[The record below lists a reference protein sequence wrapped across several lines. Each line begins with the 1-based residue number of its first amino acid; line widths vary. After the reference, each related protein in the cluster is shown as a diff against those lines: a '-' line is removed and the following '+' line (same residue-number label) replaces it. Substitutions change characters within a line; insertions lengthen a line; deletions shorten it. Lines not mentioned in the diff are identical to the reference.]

1 MTKKIII
8 DTDIGVDDAF
18 ALRYATKLFN
28 VLGFT
33 TVNGNCLV
41 DQATKNAKLFC
52 SKYGLDIPVYRG
64 VDRPLSI
71 EKTYPTGDVHGK
83 DGLGE
88 CYDNPFDDQAPD
100 AVRFIIDSVMAN
112 KNDITL
118 VAIGPLTNIAAALS
132 LRPEIA
138 KYAKLVIMG
147 GAYGFDK
154 FTGNVTHFAEFN
166 IYKDPHAADQV
177 FQSGMDITV
186 IPLDVTYKV
195 IITRDDVNSTKDQF
209 LIDIS
214 DFYIKFTLKEEGFEG
229 MAVHDALTI
238 AYMHDPSF
246 FTTVKKPCRVLTS
259 GLAIG
264 QTVIPKSGMPI
275 PDDCFKDMVPATIC
289 CDVDTKRVTKHLLET
304 LAS

>member
-18 ALRYATKLFN
+18 ALRYATKLFD
-28 VLGFT
+28 VIGFT

-52 SKYGLDIPVYRG
+52 EKYGLNIPVCRG

-88 CYDNPFDDQAPD
+88 CYDNPFDDKAPD
-100 AVRFIIDSVMAN
+100 AIKFIIDSVMNN
-112 KNDITL
+112 KNEVTL
-118 VAIGPLTNIAAALS
+118 VAIGPLTNIAVAIS
-132 LRPEIA
+132 ICPEIV
-138 KYAKLVIMG
+138 KYTKLVIMG
-147 GAYGFDK
+147 GAYGFDG
-154 FTGNVTHFAEFN
+154 FTGNVTNFAEFN

-177 FQSGMDITV
+177 FRSGMNITV

-195 IITRDDVNSTKDQF
+195 IITRDDVNSTKDKF

-214 DFYIKFTLKEEGFEG
+214 DFYIKFTLREEGFEG

-238 AYMHDPSF
+238 AYLHDPTF
-246 FTTVKKPCRVLTS
+246 FTTVKKPCRVLTE
-259 GLAIG
+259 GIAMG
-264 QTVIPKSGMPI
+264 QTVIPMSKMPI
-275 PDDCFKDMVPATIC
+275 PHDVFKDMTPATIC
-289 CDVDTKRVTKHLLET
+289 SDVDVKRVTKHLLDT